1 MINNTLDLTKYKQ
14 VLRKL
19 KISNQKVADYIG
31 HTREYVTLLLNGNT
45 NTPPKLAKHISE
57 EIEEMITNKK
67 KC

>member
-45 NTPPKLAKHISE
+45 NTPLKLAKHISE
-57 EIEEMITNKK
+57 EIEEMIAKK
-67 KC
+67 ER